1 MMSRLS
7 GHDSAMRRTLS
18 GMVERMLLV
27 GMLMM
32 PGRQYWYAIW
42 QSSTT
47 PWNMNGSPPLTVNQ

>member
-1 MMSRLS
+1 
-7 GHDSAMRRTLS
+7 MRRTLS

-32 PGRQYWYAIW
+32 PGSQYWYAIW

-47 PWNMNGSPPLTVNQ
+47 P